1 MPIFLRPCLS
11 SFSSSSFA
19 TCLNPCCASF
29 SSSCRNSICTVI
41 RVAIWAGAMPAVE
54 PPNVTAAAAI
64 IAAIWAASTISE
76 MMIMYFVYSTSRA
89 VWSHESPSAFV
100 ASASCLKYASSPSTN
115 FFHCSTNASAPS
127 PVQLSRIPDAAW
139 LPASE
144 AGPIADD
151 AVCHASRSARSLVS
165 SPSGQLSPTTMGSSH
180 LTASGISIPTGHCP
194 LPSWDVTSWSAPVR
208 AFIDLSTFCCIPRSP
223 CTRLVKPSTA
233 PCAPGT

>member
-1 MPIFLRPCLS
+1 MPIFLRPCFS

-41 RVAIWAGAMPAVE
+41 RVAICAGAMPAVE

-76 MMIMYFVYSTSRA
+76 MMIMYFVYSTSSA
-89 VWSHESPSAFV
+89 VWSHESPRAFV

-127 PVQLSRIPDAAW
+127 PVQLSRIPETAW
-139 LPASE
+139 LPVSE
-144 AGPIADD
+144 AGPIAED
-151 AVCHASRSARSLVS
+151 AVCHASRSARSLSS
-165 SPSGQLSPTTMGSSH
+165 SPSGQLSPTTIGSSH

-194 LPSWDVTSWSAPVR
+194 LLSCEVTSSSAPER
-208 AFIDLSTFCCIPRSP
+208 AFIDLSTFCCIPRNP
-223 CTRLVKPSTA
+223 CTRLAKPSSA
-233 PCAPGT
+233 PWEPGT